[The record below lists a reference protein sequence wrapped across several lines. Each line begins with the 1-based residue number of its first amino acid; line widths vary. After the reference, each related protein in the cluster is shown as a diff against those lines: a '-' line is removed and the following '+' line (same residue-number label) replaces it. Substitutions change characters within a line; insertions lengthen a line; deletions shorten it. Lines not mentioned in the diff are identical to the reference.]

1 MPLFL
6 LPFAPLATS
15 VEAGGYLN
23 VWKTIPV
30 LLILLVWTR
39 LLTWIDK
46 DSEAAY
52 LPREAINGG
61 FMGGA
66 VLAFALFFFLPN
78 FWLCLGV
85 LVFIFA
91 AEMGTY
97 LFIRH
102 KKVGL
107 GDLKGQLKAAFT
119 PKGKDKGHKT
129 VAGEVG
135 LIGKNGNVATPPLSE
150 SPEAAGYMAVQSLL
164 SDPMIRGAEGITMAP
179 ADGVAQVRYVVDGFP
194 YNGTSIAMD
203 ASQAGVSYLKQLAG
217 LDLNERRKPQK
228 GKIKAAL
235 GGVKHELELQTAGSA
250 AGEFLK
256 IQIDPKKRTSFRME
270 GLGFSE
276 DQMAKMQALV
286 ADQGGIVLI
295 SAPKG
300 QGLTSTI
307 YGILRAHDA
316 FLTHI
321 HTVERAPEEDIEG
334 ITQNT
339 ISANATPDEEYKQV
353 SWVISQ
359 EPDMVVVTLLES
371 PKSAQELVNYAS
383 NGKRVYVGLRAGSTF
398 QALEQWRK
406 LVGDDAAAMK
416 DLRMVISGR
425 VMRRLCNACKV
436 AYAPDPDTVR
446 KLNLDPGKVTNL
458 FMPRKEPMRDQ
469 KGNPIL
475 CDFCKELRYKG
486 RFGVFE
492 ILDVDKDVKQI
503 VSGGGS
509 VNQLKAV
516 FRKQRGRFLQE
527 VALAQI
533 TEGETSVQEM
543 VRVLRADE
551 GAAPPAAAA
560 SGGGAAAAGPA
571 RPRPSSSGG
580 GSAPASSPRAP
591 SSSGGGKPPARKA
604 PGT

>member
-1 MPLFL
+1 MALFL
-6 LPFAPLATS
+6 LPFAPLAAA
-15 VEAGGYLN
+15 VEAGGYLS
-23 VWKTIPV
+23 VWKAIPV
-30 LLILLVWTR
+30 LLILLIWTR

-46 DSEAAY
+46 DAEAAY
-52 LPREAINGG
+52 LPREALNGG
-61 FMGGA
+61 FMAGA
-66 VLAFALFFFLPN
+66 VVAFAAFFLLPAN
-78 FWLCLGV
+78 FWICLAIL
-85 LVFIFA
+85 LVVFG
-91 AEMGTY
+91 AEMGIY
-97 LFIRH
+97 LYIRSA
-102 KKVGL
+102 KVGL
-107 GDLKGQLKAAFT
+107 ADLNGQIKEAFSF
-119 PKGKDKGHKT
+119 KKKDKGHQT

-135 LIGKNGNVATPPLSE
+135 LIGKNGNVATPPLAE
-150 SPEAAGYMAVQSLL
+150 SPEAAGYMAVQQLL
-164 SDPMIRGAEGITMAP
+164 SDPLVRGAERVEMGP
-179 ADGVAQVRYVVDGFP
+179 AEGTALVRYVVDGFP
-194 YNGTSIAMD
+194 YNGTSIALD
-203 ASQAGVSYLKQLAG
+203 ASQAGVMYLKELAG

-228 GKIKAAL
+228 GKIKAAV

-256 IQIDPKKRTSFRME
+256 IQVDPKKRTSLRME
-270 GLGFSE
+270 GLGFSG
-276 DQMAKMQALV
+276 DQLTKMQALV
-286 ADQGGIVLI
+286 AEQGGIVLV

-300 QGLTSTI
+300 QGLTSMI

-334 ITQNT
+334 ITQNK
-339 ISANATPDEEYKQV
+339 IAANATPEDEYKQV
-353 SWVISQ
+353 SWVLSQ
-359 EPDMVVVTLLES
+359 EPDMAVVTLLES
-371 PKSAQELVNYAS
+371 PKSAQELINYAS

-406 LVGDDAAAMK
+406 LVGDDSAAMK

-436 AYAPDPDTVR
+436 AYTPDPDTVR

-458 FMPRKEPMRDQ
+458 FMPRKEPMKDQ
-469 KGNPIL
+469 KGNDIL

-533 TEGETSVQEM
+533 TAGETSVQEM

-551 GAAPPAAAA
+551 GAAPAAP
-560 SGGGAAAAGPA
+560 SGGGGGGAAPA
-571 RPRPSSSGG
+571 RPRPASGSPTG
-580 GSAPASSPRAP
+580 SPRAP
-591 SSSGGGKPPARKA
+591 SKPGGGAKPPARKA
-604 PGT
+604 PGA

>member
-1 MPLFL
+1 
-6 LPFAPLATS
+6 
-15 VEAGGYLN
+15 LN
-23 VWKTIPV
+23 VAFSFKK
-30 LLILLVWTR
+30 
-39 LLTWIDK
+39 K
-46 DSEAAY
+46 D
-52 LPREAINGG
+52 
-61 FMGGA
+61 
-66 VLAFALFFFLPN
+66 
-78 FWLCLGV
+78 
-85 LVFIFA
+85 
-91 AEMGTY
+91 T
-97 LFIRH
+97 
-102 KKVGL
+102 
-107 GDLKGQLKAAFT
+107 
-119 PKGKDKGHKT
+119 GHKT

-135 LIGKNGNVATPPLSE
+135 LIGRNGNVATPPEAE
-150 SPEAAGYMAVQSLL
+150 SPEAAGYMSEQQLL
-164 SDPMIRGAEGITMAP
+164 SDPLIRGAERVDMAP
-179 ADGVAQVRYVVDGFP
+179 ADGAAQVRYVVDGFP
-194 YNGTSIAMD
+194 YNGTSIALD
-203 ASQAGVSYLKQLAG
+203 ASQAGVAYLKELSG

-235 GGVKHELELQTAGSA
+235 GGVKHELEIQTAGSA

-256 IQIDPKKRTSFRME
+256 INIDPKKRTAFRME
-270 GLGFSE
+270 GLGFSD

-286 ADQGGIVLI
+286 ADQGGIVLV

-334 ITQNT
+334 ITQNK
-339 ISANATPDEEYKQV
+339 IAANATPDDEYKQV
-353 SWVISQ
+353 SWVLSQ
-359 EPDMVVVTLLES
+359 EPDMAVVTLLES
-371 PKSAQELVNYAS
+371 PKSAQELINYAS

-436 AYAPDPDTVR
+436 AYTPDPDTVR
-446 KLNLDPGKVTNL
+446 KLGLDPGKVTNL

-492 ILDVDKDVKQI
+492 VLDVDKDVKQI
-503 VSGGGS
+503 VSAGGS

-533 TEGETSVQEM
+533 TAGETSVQEM

-551 GAAPPAAAA
+551 GAAPAAGGGGGGGG
-560 SGGGAAAAGPA
+560 GGGAAPA
-571 RPRPSSSGG
+571 RPRPAAGAPTRGAPAGG
-580 GSAPASSPRAP
+580 GAKPA
-591 SSSGGGKPPARKA
+591 GGAKPPVRKA